1 MIAAENGLVQM
12 NARSQATRLPLW
24 GGIAAILAIGAFVI
38 ADSAFAGGP
47 ATSTGTSTITGN
59 IGMSPA
65 AAMSGLA
72 QGDAALASW
81 PLFLAMVAYV
91 LVLAFM
97 VAARWRREEEEG

>member
-1 MIAAENGLVQM
+1 MIAAQNGLADM
-12 NARSQATRLPLW
+12 NARTWVTRLPLW
-24 GGIAAILAIGAFVI
+24 GGIAATLAIGAFVI
-38 ADSAFAGGP
+38 ADTAFAGGP
-47 ATSTGTSTITGN
+47 AASTGTSTITSSVG
-59 IGMSPA
+59 ISPA

-72 QGDAALASW
+72 QGDGAVTSW